1 MALEAGG
8 LIMVPHFS
16 FPDEQRTGTPID
28 EYFALFPFLTLQMQ
42 KVIQF
47 EKDGPELK
55 KTRNRYEKRYRPGKD
70 DGILDSHY
78 VSWLYFDLRF
88 GKGRRTI
95 AERVLDDPMTARL
108 VAPRPTRPTH

>member
-1 MALEAGG
+1 MALAAGG
-8 LIMVPHFS
+8 MIMAPDFF

-28 EYFALFPFLTLQMQ
+28 EYFALLPFLALHMQ

-55 KTRNRYEKRYRPGKD
+55 KARSRYEKRYRPGKD
-70 DGILDSHY
+70 AGILDSHY

-88 GKGRRTI
+88 GKSRRTI

-108 VAPRPTRPTH
+108 RDAGPPRLK